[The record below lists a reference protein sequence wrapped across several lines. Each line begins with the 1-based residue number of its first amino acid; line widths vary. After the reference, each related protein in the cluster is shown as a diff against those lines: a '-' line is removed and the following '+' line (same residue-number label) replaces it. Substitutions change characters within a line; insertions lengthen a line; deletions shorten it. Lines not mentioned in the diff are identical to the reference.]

1 MNIPNEKLSQPDSPV
16 ALDDQHISQLE
27 TICPQR
33 GQVLHKAADCLPYG
47 CDNSKQYAQPAAVV
61 LPQTHDEVVEI
72 VRLCRAHRLPITPR
86 GRGTNTTGATVP
98 IYGGV
103 VVCMERM
110 NRILEIDT
118 VNRTL
123 HAQTGVSNQAIQD
136 YCATEQ
142 LFWPPDPSSAEFC
155 TLGGN
160 LACNAAGPRAVKYG
174 TTRENTLKLKAVTG
188 AGETLWSGSVTSKSV
203 VGLDLTRLL
212 IGSEGTLAIIT
223 EAILKLSKLAPHK
236 HCMRLDYRSLETAL
250 QAVCE
255 IMAQHET
262 PCALELMDHKC
273 LELLKNHTD
282 LDIATEVQAM
292 LIVEADG
299 GEATVEHA
307 IAAIHKAAANEG
319 LHATLHASNP
329 QQSKAL
335 WETRKKLSPV
345 LRNYKPCKIN
355 EDIVVPISAL
365 PDLVRGL
372 DMIAEQNHI
381 DIVNF
386 GHAGNGNLHVN
397 ILYDTEQEKNA
408 QQALAELF
416 ALTLKLNGSLSGEH
430 GIGLSKRDLIKQEL
444 DPHTIELMRQLSA
457 VLDPDHILNRGKGLP
472 IS

>member
-1 MNIPNEKLSQPDSPV
+1 MNITEKKLSQPDSPV
-16 ALDDQHISQLE
+16 ALDDHLISQLKA
-27 TICPQR
+27 ICPQR
-33 GQVLHKAADCLPYG
+33 GQVFHKAADCLPYG

-72 VRLCRAHRLPITPR
+72 VRLCRANHLPITPR
-86 GRGTNTTGATVP
+86 GRGTNTTGAAVP
-98 IYGGV
+98 IYGGI

-118 VNRTL
+118 TNRTL
-123 HAQTGVSNQAIQD
+123 RAQTGVSNRAIQD

-142 LFWPPDPSSAEFC
+142 LFWPPDPSSADFC

-160 LACNAAGPRAVKYG
+160 LACNAAGPKAVKYG

-188 AGETLWSGSVTSKSV
+188 TGETLWTGAVTSKSV

-223 EAILKLSKLAPHK
+223 EAVLKLSKLAPHR
-236 HCMRLDYRSLETAL
+236 HCMRLDYRSVETAL

-255 IMAQHET
+255 IMSQHET

-273 LELLKNHTD
+273 LELLKGHTD
-282 LDIATEVQAM
+282 FDIATEVQAI

-299 GEATVEHA
+299 NEAIVKHA
-307 IAAIHKAAANEG
+307 IAAIHKAAVNEG
-319 LHATLHASNP
+319 LYDTMHASNP
-329 QQSKAL
+329 RQSKTL
-335 WETRKKLSPV
+335 WEIRKKLSPV

-372 DMIAEQNHI
+372 DIIAERNRI

-397 ILYDTEQEKNA
+397 ILYDAEQEKNA

-416 ALTLKLNGSLSGEH
+416 ELTLQLNGSLSGEH

-444 DPHTIELMRQLSA
+444 EPGTIKLMRQLSA
-457 VLDPDHILNRGKGLP
+457 VFDPDNILNCGKGLP
-472 IS
+472 AS

>member
-1 MNIPNEKLSQPDSPV
+1 MENQTQSDYPV
-16 ALDDQHISQLE
+16 ALDSRHISQLE
-27 TICPQR
+27 AICPQP

-61 LPQTHDEVVEI
+61 LPQTHDEVIEI
-72 VRLCRAHRLPITPR
+72 VRLCRAHRVPITPR
-86 GRGTNTTGATVP
+86 GRGTNTTGAAVP
-98 IYGGV
+98 IHGGV

-110 NRILEIDT
+110 NRIVEIDT
-118 VNRTL
+118 INRTL

-136 YCATEQ
+136 YCAPER
-142 LFWPPDPSSAEFC
+142 LFWPPDPGSADFC

-188 AGETLWSGSVTSKSV
+188 AGDTLWTGSVTSKSV

-223 EAILKLSKLAPHK
+223 EAILKLSNLPPHK
-236 HCMRLDYRSLETAL
+236 HCMRLDYRSVETAL

-255 IMAQHET
+255 IMAQYDI

-273 LELLKNHTD
+273 LELLKSHTD
-282 LDIATEVQAM
+282 LDIATEVHAM

-299 GEATVEHA
+299 SETAVQHA
-307 IAAIHKAAANEG
+307 IAAIHKAAKNEG
-319 LHATLHASNP
+319 LHTVLHASNP
-329 QQSKAL
+329 QESETL
-335 WETRKKLSPV
+335 WAARKKLSPV

-365 PDLVRGL
+365 PNLVRGL
-372 DMIAEQNHI
+372 DDIGTKNQV

-397 ILYDTEQEKNA
+397 ILYDLEQEKNV
-408 QQALAELF
+408 QQALAEIF
-416 ALTLKLNGSLSGEH
+416 ELTLKLNGSLSGEH

-444 DPHTIELMRQLSA
+444 DPSTIELMRQLTA
-457 VLDPDHILNRGKGLP
+457 VLDPDDILNSGKGLP
-472 IS
+472 TS